1 MTDPNQESQETLHPP
16 RPVTSTGSRRAWGDL
31 RVRFWWL
38 CALAL
43 TVAMLLIGSSRVTA
57 NFRERDLIQTGI
69 KVTATVVGMDGS
81 TRVGWTQP
89 RSDSHEVRLRARM
102 PDGQTATLTGTLAPG
117 PGVLKIGSELEIKLD
132 PNQPSRWTDRTEPLS
147 WPAELV
153 IPLSLLPIVILL
165 LAIAMFR
172 RSQVL
177 HVWRHGQPIQ
187 AIVHDIRHSAMAPRS
202 RLVRYTIP
210 ELADHRIFSTLIPT
224 NTGIPH
230 EGETLDIIAIPNAPQ
245 RSVVANLYAQ

>member
-1 MTDPNQESQETLHPP
+1 VNETNSHFEEPHAIP
-16 RPVTSTGSRRAWGDL
+16 RPLTRGGARRAWGDL

-43 TVAMLLIGSSRVTA
+43 TVAMLGIASSRVAA
-57 NFRERDLIQTGI
+57 NFRERDLIANGT

-81 TRVGWTQP
+81 TRVGWTQA
-89 RSDSHEVRLRARM
+89 RSDSHEVRLRVKM
-102 PDGQTATLTGTLAPG
+102 PDGQATTLAGTLAPG
-117 PGVLKIGSELEIKLD
+117 LGVVKIGGELEIKFD

-165 LAIAMFR
+165 LGMAAFR

-177 HVWRHGQPIQ
+177 KVWREGELVQG
-187 AIVHDIRHSAMAPRS
+187 IVHEVRHSAIAPRS

-210 ELADHRIFSTLIPT
+210 EVADHRIFSALIPT
-224 NTGIPH
+224 STGIPE
-230 EGETLDIIAIPNAPQ
+230 EGETLEIIAIPNVPQ
-245 RSVVANLYAQ
+245 RSVVAKLYAQ